1 MRVLI
6 INSMFYTQA
15 YRRCVDELGM
25 LPDIDLTVLT
35 VDSWI
40 MNDRVGMADPLAAD
54 APYAFVKGKT
64 LWSGKENRGFYTSGL
79 ARAFKLSKP
88 DIIFLME
95 EPFSLFALQVLFFRA
110 LFAPNAPIVFFTWNN
125 LSFREFDYRPSLWY
139 RLVSRWTLDRFAGAL
154 TANDDGIKVLRD
166 TGFGKP
172 IEKIGYGV
180 ETERFVNREELAL
193 NALRS
198 RLGLNTDTIV
208 IGYIGRI
215 LWMKGLD
222 LLLEAVAML
231 EREDI
236 RILLVGSGEYE
247 NELFRLAQ
255 KLGVAEKIIHLQSV
269 PHQEVA
275 QYMQLIDIFVL
286 PSRRVKMWAEQF
298 GRVAIEAMAAGAIVI
313 GSDSGAIPE
322 VIGDGGF
329 IFEENDKYSL
339 AIALHKALDLSPQ
352 QRTAMIA
359 HARERAQT
367 GFTWRK
373 FATQAAGFIHS
384 IYRSR

>member
-15 YRRCVDELGM
+15 YRRCVDELGKF
-25 LPDIDLTVLT
+25 PDIELTVLT

-40 MNDRVGMADPLAAD
+40 MNDRVGMADPLAPD
-54 APYAFVKGKT
+54 APYAFVKGT
-64 LWSGKENRGFYTSGL
+64 TGWSGKENRGFYTSGL
-79 ARAFKLSKP
+79 ATAFKLSKP
-88 DIIFLME
+88 EVIFLME

-110 LFAPNAPIVFFTWNN
+110 IFAPNAPIVFFTWNN
-125 LSFREFDYRPSLWY
+125 LSFRVFDYRPSIWY

-154 TANDDGIKVLRD
+154 TANDDGIQVLRD
-166 TGFGKP
+166 AGFGKP

-180 ETERFVNREELAL
+180 ETERFAHRDELTL
-193 NALRS
+193 NSLRS
-198 RLGLNTDTIV
+198 CLGLNANTIV

-222 LLLEAVAML
+222 LLLEAIAML

-236 RILLVGSGEYE
+236 RILLVGSGDYE
-247 NELFRLAQ
+247 SEFLRLAQ
-255 KLGVAEKIIHLQSV
+255 KLGLAGQIIHLPSI
-269 PHQEVA
+269 PHNEVA

-339 AIALHKALDLSPQ
+339 AIALHKALDLSPE
-352 QRTAMIA
+352 QRSSMIA

-367 GFTWRK
+367 TFTWRK
-373 FATQAAGFIHS
+373 FATQAAGFIQN